1 MKKIL
6 MFLSLLAFISCSTM
20 VTDDITDNG
29 GDNTGDSS
37 GVNEDVIE
45 MNERLGVTHTGG
57 KYCLT
62 TEPFIVEGA
71 RKINSLG
78 IKTVKFFLSKD
89 MSKQFP
95 YNSDWSAT
103 KDKTWAEIVSSQ
115 YFEEI
120 FNMDFKTIVFNITD
134 HNQQLSK
141 PDADFSKSS
150 KEIGDLARYLLK
162 KFKDRDITFIIKNW
176 EGDWILRANDK
187 EDSAWANV
195 STDKKTLRCENFI
208 KWINARQEAI
218 DAAMNENTDSKCQ
231 VYQALEAN
239 KVISTMDNGLPS
251 VANSVLPYVKVDL
264 VSWSSY
270 DGLASAAIMKTGI
283 DYLSKMHLKK
293 GRFPSNQTVMIGEIG
308 FQEQVVTFNVDERMK
323 TIYKA
328 CLKKDV
334 PYIIYWEVYC
344 NEPKNSVEKDVF
356 YPMKTTEQ
364 MKGLWLYRPDGT
376 ESIAC
381 KVIKDFLK

>member
-1 MKKIL
+1 MRKFI
-6 MFLSLLAFISCSTM
+6 MFLSLLTFISCSTK
-20 VTDDITDNG
+20 VTDDMTGNDS
-29 GDNTGDSS
+29 DNTDDGTPVDE
-37 GVNEDVIE
+37 NVIE

-62 TEPFIVEGA
+62 TEPFIIEGA

-103 KDKTWAEIVSSQ
+103 KDKSWVEIVSSP
-115 YFEEI
+115 YFEEV
-120 FNMDFKTIVFNITD
+120 FKMDFKTIVFNITD

-141 PDADFSKSS
+141 PDVDFTESS
-150 KEIGDLARYLLK
+150 KEIGDLARYLLV

-176 EGDWILRANDK
+176 EGDWILRSNDK
-187 EDSAWANV
+187 EDNAWANV
-195 STDKKTLRCENFI
+195 PADKKALRCENFI

-218 DAAMNENTDSKCQ
+218 DAAVNENTDSKCK

-239 KVISTMDNGLPS
+239 KVISTMNGLPS

-270 DGLASAAIMKTGI
+270 DGLTSANTVKTGI
-283 DYLSKMHLKK
+283 DYLAKMHLKK
-293 GRFPSNQTVMIGEIG
+293 GRFPGNQTVMIGEIG
-308 FQEQVVTFNVDERMK
+308 FQENMVNFNVDERMRA
-323 TIYKA
+323 IYDA
-328 CLKKDV
+328 CIEKEV

-344 NEPKNSVEKDVF
+344 NEPKNSADKDNF
-356 YPMKTTEQ
+356 YPMKTADE
-364 MKGLWLYRPDGT
+364 MKGLWLYRPDGS

-381 KVIKDFLK
+381 KVIKDYLK

>member
-1 MKKIL
+1 
-6 MFLSLLAFISCSTM
+6 MFLSLLTFISCSTK
-20 VTDDITDNG
+20 VTDDMTGNDS
-29 GDNTGDSS
+29 DNTDDGTPVDE
-37 GVNEDVIE
+37 NVIE

-62 TEPFIVEGA
+62 TEPFIIEGA

-103 KDKTWAEIVSSQ
+103 KDKSWVEIVSSP
-115 YFEEI
+115 YFEEV
-120 FNMDFKTIVFNITD
+120 FKMDFKTIVFNITD

-141 PDADFSKSS
+141 PDADFTESS
-150 KEIGDLARYLLK
+150 KEIGDLARYLLV

-176 EGDWILRANDK
+176 EGDWILRSNDK
-187 EDSAWANV
+187 EDNAWANV
-195 STDKKTLRCENFI
+195 PADKKALRCENFI

-218 DAAMNENTDSKCQ
+218 DAAVNENTDSKCK

-239 KVISTMDNGLPS
+239 KVISTMNSLPS

-270 DGLASAAIMKTGI
+270 DGLTSANTIKAGI
-283 DYLSKMHLKK
+283 DYLAKMHLKK
-293 GRFPSNQTVMIGEIG
+293 GRFPGNQTVMIGEIG
-308 FQEQVVTFNVDERMK
+308 FQENMVSFNVYERMRA
-323 TIYKA
+323 IYDA
-328 CLKKDV
+328 CIEKEV

-344 NEPKNSVEKDVF
+344 NEPKISADKDKF
-356 YPMKTTEQ
+356 YPMKTADE
-364 MKGLWLYRPDGT
+364 MKGLWLYRPDGS

-381 KVIKDFLK
+381 KVIKDYLK